1 MTDAPTSSAPSS
13 TDASTLTLKRHPSTT
28 SDAFSGSPHRAALA
42 SFSAGLIQA
51 TLLLPLNTIQTQMQ
65 ARGRGLRVTFLSNF
79 ETGFIGGLRSLYRA
93 LGPTFVMLGARQGL
107 KFGSGAALKQRLPLT
122 WPELV
127 RDAVAGSLAACTS
140 TTLLYPLDTL
150 KTRRQLGMPAP
161 SLSQCYNGFLPAV
174 SYSATG
180 MALWVVSRNA
190 LERTLPEPAGAARY
204 TKHFLCGAIAGF
216 IVQVRTLLPRLCR
229 SPAHA
234 CTSCMQAP
242 LMHARQRLCRSPA
255 HAPLTAA
262 DLMAA
267 MAADVHLMATEH
279 VCSPLITTGHDV
291 QMPTFPFD
299 TLKKRMQ
306 SAEVRRSALDEARL
320 LLQEGGPMR
329 FYRGFWLKCFFVS
342 LNGAVFNTV
351 FVGVRRALKD
361 VND

>member
-216 IVQVRTLLPRLCR
+216 IVQ
-229 SPAHA
+229 
-234 CTSCMQAP
+234 
-242 LMHARQRLCRSPA
+242 
-255 HAPLTAA
+255 
-262 DLMAA
+262 
-267 MAADVHLMATEH
+267 
-279 VCSPLITTGHDV
+279 
-291 QMPTFPFD
+291 MPTFPFD